1 MASMTCNIQRFIE
14 GLYYWSVEAS
24 DTAVVWLDT
33 TVVWLKKTRFKNSR
47 FLRDVREV
55 PNVVK
60 GDLPEER
67 LRQCGE
73 W

>member
-1 MASMTCNIQRFIE
+1 MASMTCNIQRLIE

-24 DTAVVWLDT
+24 DIAVVWLDI
-33 TVVWLKKTRFKNSR
+33 TVVWLKKTRCKEFQISSR
-47 FLRDVREV
+47 CARSA
-55 PNVVK
+55 NCCS
-60 GDLPEER
+60 DLPEER